1 MFVLGKRSRERLI
14 GVHPDLV
21 IVMSF
26 AIYET
31 DMDFAVIEGLRT
43 LKRQKELLAQGAS
56 KTLKSRHLTGHA
68 VDIAPYING
77 EIRWDWPL
85 YEHLGKVVKKAAK
98 ECKVNVEWGGDWK
111 TFRDGPHW
119 QLPWKEYPK

>member
-31 DMDFAVIEGLRT
+31 DMDFAVI
-43 LKRQKELLAQGAS
+43 
-56 KTLKSRHLTGHA
+56 
-68 VDIAPYING
+68 
-77 EIRWDWPL
+77 
-85 YEHLGKVVKKAAK
+85 
-98 ECKVNVEWGGDWK
+98 
-111 TFRDGPHW
+111 GPGT
-119 QLPWKEYPK
+119 